1 MFFLGAPKK
10 PIINEPLPIF
20 ITCGVWHVCH
30 LRKIEQ
36 FQQIIDSNDQS
47 VARLR
52 EQLRRLEPE
61 RERLSELVQQ
71 RQEPQWASENSKKL
85 EPFKRGDIG

>member
-1 MFFLGAPKK
+1 MFCVLIFASTLGWR
-10 PIINEPLPIF
+10 
-20 ITCGVWHVCH
+20 TTHCR

-52 EQLRRLEPE
+52 EHLRRLEPE

-71 RQEPQWASENSKKL
+71 RQ
-85 EPFKRGDIG
+85 D

>member
-1 MFFLGAPKK
+1 MKHCDHFHHFVVFL
-10 PIINEPLPIF
+10 
-20 ITCGVWHVCH
+20 HVCH

-71 RQEPQWASENSKKL
+71 RQEPQ
-85 EPFKRGDIG
+85 